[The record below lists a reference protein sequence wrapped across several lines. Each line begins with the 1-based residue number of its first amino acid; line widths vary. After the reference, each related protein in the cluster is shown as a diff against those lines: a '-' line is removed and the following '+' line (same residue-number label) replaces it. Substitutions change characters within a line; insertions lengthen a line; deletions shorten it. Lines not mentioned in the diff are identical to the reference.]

1 MLHNIYRNLIKLLL
15 ARIFTFICIL
25 LFFPVMFLVVIL
37 IKLDSPG
44 KILFIQKRI
53 GKDGIEFNIYKF
65 RTMKEN
71 AFKEGTGAYTYE
83 KDPRITRVGG
93 VLRKMSLDE
102 LPQLFNILTG
112 KMCFIG
118 PRPLLPDIPLPYQE
132 YPAEYKTRFLVL
144 PGLFCL
150 VDTVYRAKASFEIQC
165 KMDVEY
171 VNNISFITDAKIF
184 FKTFRMVL
192 LRKGIY

>member
-1 MLHNIYRNLIKLLL
+1 MFHNIYRNSIKLLL
-15 ARIFTFICIL
+15 ARIFAFICIL
-25 LFFPVMFLVVIL
+25 LFSPVMLLVVIL
-37 IKLDSPG
+37 IKMDSPG

-71 AFKEGTGAYTYE
+71 SSKEGTGAYTYE
-83 KDPRITRVGG
+83 KDPRITRVGA

-102 LPQLFNILTG
+102 LPQLFNILAG

-118 PRPLLPDIPLPYQE
+118 PRPLLPDIPLPYKD
-132 YPAEYKTRFLVL
+132 YPIEYKSRFSVL

-150 VDTVYRAKASFEIQC
+150 VDSIYRAKAAFEIQC

-171 VNNISFITDAKIF
+171 VNNITFLMDAKIF
-184 FKTFRMVL
+184 FKTFRMVI